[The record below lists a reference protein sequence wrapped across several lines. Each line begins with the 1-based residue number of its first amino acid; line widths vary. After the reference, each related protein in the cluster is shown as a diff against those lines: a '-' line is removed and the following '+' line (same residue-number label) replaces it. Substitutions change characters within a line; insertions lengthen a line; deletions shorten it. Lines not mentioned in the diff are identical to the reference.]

1 VAVAVATKAA
11 AETAVV
17 VDATTVVAVD
27 ATVIAVVAVDATTGK
42 PSLSKKFKKGS
53 PRGGPFLF
61 SEPQAMTGQGKLKK
75 PILFLRFAADLV
87 NHQQHF
93 SKSSS
98 P

>member
-42 PSLSKKFKKGS
+42 PSLSKN
-53 PRGGPFLF
+53 
-61 SEPQAMTGQGKLKK
+61 LKK
-75 PILFLRFAADLV
+75 AHREVGLFYFP
-87 NHQQHF
+87 NHRQ
-93 SKSSS
+93 
-98 P
+98 